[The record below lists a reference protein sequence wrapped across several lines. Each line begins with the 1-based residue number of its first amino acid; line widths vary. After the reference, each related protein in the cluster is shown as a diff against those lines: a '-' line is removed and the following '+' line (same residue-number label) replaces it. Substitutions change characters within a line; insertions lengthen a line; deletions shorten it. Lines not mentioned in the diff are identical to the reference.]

1 MSKSLSVL
9 GTCTIHSSRG
19 RRANAVVLLLQLQ
32 IQAWS
37 SQLWRRKRRMQLLC
51 EENCKLVAIQ
61 PLSRAAC
68 FWNRPWQ
75 KLVLHIVI
83 SRMRPL
89 GCRQLQLQ
97 RVQCQ
102 VHRGD
107 RCLPIPSFRSDL
119 SYLQDIDSFHAHM
132 HGRCRLLL
140 LTIGIAQRQPPPVW
154 SLTRTGLNFGFF
166 FCRKNVVLH

>member
-1 MSKSLSVL
+1 MSKSLTVL

-83 SRMRPL
+83 SQMRPL

-119 SYLQDIDSFHAHM
+119 SLSYLQDIDSFHAHM

-140 LTIGIAQRQPPPVW
+140 LTIGIAQRQPPPAW
-154 SLTRTGLNFGFF
+154 SLTRTGLNFGFSSAV
-166 FCRKNVVLH
+166 KT